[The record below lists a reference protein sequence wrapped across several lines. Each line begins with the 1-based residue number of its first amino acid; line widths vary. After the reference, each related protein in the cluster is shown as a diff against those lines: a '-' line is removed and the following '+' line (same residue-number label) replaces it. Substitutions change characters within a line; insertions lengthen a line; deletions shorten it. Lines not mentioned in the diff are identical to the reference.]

1 MLDAVL
7 NALRWQFLGA
17 LDLVEEGGTFV
28 IWIFMCGVVLWAL
41 VLERYW
47 YFRFVYPRQKAELLE
62 QWNARTERSSWAARS
77 IRQAMISR
85 LNGGMT
91 TNFPMLRA
99 LVPLAPLLGL
109 IGTVSGMLEV
119 FDSMALRGSA
129 DARSM
134 ASGVSHAM
142 ICTRTGLAVS
152 ITGLYPVFR
161 FQARAKRETELLND
175 KFGF

>member
-1 MLDAVL
+1 MIDAVL

-28 IWIFMCGVVLWAL
+28 IWIFLCGVVLWAL

-62 QWNARTERSSWAARS
+62 QWNARTERSSWAARN

-85 LNGGMT
+85 LNGGLT
-91 TNFPMLRA
+91 TNCPMLRA

-134 ASGVSHAM
+134 GSRRATGRPRLVMISPSGS
-142 ICTRTGLAVS
+142 R
-152 ITGLYPVFR
+152 
-161 FQARAKRETELLND
+161 
-175 KFGF
+175 